1 MTLENKKAVAV
12 INNINIENLCRICAY
27 RGCTNCPSL
36 VPMKGRNEKVEDF
49 PQVTKGIELKNGKII
64 VLSCKDFYRVK
75 QEKTEKKQ
83 EVSFEW
89 DMRQRKFVKVIK

>member
-12 INNINIENLCRICAY
+12 INNINIENLCRACAY

-64 VLSCKDFYRVK
+64 VLSCRDYLKALK
-75 QEKTEKKQ
+75 EEEKIKVQKPK
-83 EVSFEW
+83 VVFN
-89 DMRQRKFVKVIK
+89 RKTRKNEFVR